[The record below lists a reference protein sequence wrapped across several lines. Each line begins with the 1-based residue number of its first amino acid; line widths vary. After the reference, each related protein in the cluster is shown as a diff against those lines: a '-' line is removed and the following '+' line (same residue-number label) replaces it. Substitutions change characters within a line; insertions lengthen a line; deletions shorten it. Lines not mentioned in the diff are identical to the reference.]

1 MKFKIWYE
9 QDKKLHTIIIESVSK
24 DRLKYDKDYPKNIIN
39 IKELKK
45 LDFKNLF
52 IKKDEEELLELF
64 YEMSIMLKSKLQIK
78 EIIELLLDI
87 KFKKYTQE
95 ILVTIN
101 NALKNGHPI
110 YKALKPYENHLGY
123 LCILFFKLG
132 EQNSNFQNSISSLY
146 EILRETNNIKTKI
159 KSTLRYPFILVFG
172 LIIALI
178 LIFSIVLPQFEY
190 IFNQF
195 NNNLPYSTYILLKI
209 RDFLSYHYIT
219 ILVSIVI
226 VYIIFKILQKR
237 FQLLYDKYIL
247 LYIPFFSDMYRY
259 LIFYKLFLS
268 LSLIV
273 KSKLQFT
280 YALESTKEI
289 VNNQFLIAKLDNILI
304 DINNGI
310 SISKAFQQSN
320 IFDNTTIRLLLTA
333 QQTNTI
339 EDTLDNLTIIHKEKL
354 NKYISKFTSFLE
366 PFLIFIISSIIL
378 WIVLAIMTPVW
389 QLSSIIK

>member
-9 QDKKLHTIIIESVSK
+9 QNKKLHTIIIESTSK

-110 YKALKPYENHLGY
+110 YKALTPYENHLGY

-132 EQNSNFQNSISSLY
+132 EQNSNFQNSINSLY

-247 LYIPFFSDMYRY
+247 LYIPFFSNMYRY

-280 YALESTKEI
+280 YALENTKEI